1 MAGAV
6 LLETILSN
14 KLRQSRLTYE
24 IGVLQSQKMLA
35 TFAQGDTRA
44 IMAQEKDEVRRY
56 FKALYEGDEEYK
68 GKYSDYTEIPDF
80 EEEMDKIAA
89 KYQDQLDEQANWE
102 TQYIDNQITVKS
114 AELEEIKAYNESFK
128 SMLSTNIQNDYN
140 FGQRA

>member
-1 MAGAV
+1 
-6 LLETILSN
+6 
-14 KLRQSRLTYE
+14 
-24 IGVLQSQKMLA
+24 MLA

>member
-14 KLRQSRLTYE
+14 KLRQNQLTYE

-56 FKALYEGDEEYK
+56 FKALYAGDEEYK

-89 KYQDQLDEQANWE
+89 KYQDQLDDLANWE
-102 TQYIDNQITVKS
+102 TQNIDNQITVKS

-140 FGQRA
+140 FGQR

>member
-6 LLETILSN
+6 LLETILGN

-89 KYQDQLDEQANWE
+89 KYQDQLDELANWE

-114 AELEEIKAYNESFK
+114 AELEEIKAYNESYK

-140 FGQRA
+140 FGQR